1 MNTSFDENDGDVQ
14 AMKKRE
20 RPNGRTGL
28 REREKKK
35 KKHPKTAKRGR
46 KRLILLTLKS
56 SPRVKSSHF

>member
-35 KKHPKTAKRGR
+35 KNTQKRRNVAG
-46 KRLILLTLKS
+46 S
-56 SPRVKSSHF
+56 V